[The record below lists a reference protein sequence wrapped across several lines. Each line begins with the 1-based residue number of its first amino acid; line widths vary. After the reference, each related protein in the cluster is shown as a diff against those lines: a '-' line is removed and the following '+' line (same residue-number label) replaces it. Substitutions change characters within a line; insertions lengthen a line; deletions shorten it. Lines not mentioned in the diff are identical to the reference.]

1 MQALL
6 AERIS
11 IAHARAGEQPV
22 IGIDYLIGGSG
33 HDAGIG
39 EDHAEQVC
47 FRFVVDVKSA
57 F

>member
-1 MQALL
+1 M
-6 AERIS
+6 AELIS
-11 IAHARAGEQPV
+11 VAHARAGEQPV
-22 IGIDYLIGGSG
+22 IGIDYLVGGSG

-47 FRFVVDVKSA
+47 FRFVVDMKSA